1 MLTKTISTEVL
12 AIGAKTPLV
21 DICRNYV
28 KRMREV
34 WPDYPNNDNRFSY
47 SNKPWIEATKEFV
60 DLIRKKVGP
69 RISIDVYSGE
79 DFFNMGV
86 TSQIWFNGHSGSRW
100 YANDNFRISASSG
113 SNIKESLTV
122 DLQNVTVKGEL
133 VDNLTFRLYYT
144 EAVMF
149 NQKMF
154 TVDEVVAVMI
164 HEFGH
169 IFDTF
174 MTLGDYVWLN
184 YYLTD
189 GIEILTGKKKNVL
202 NIDILS
208 ESAVMAMVDTDKD
221 AETFINE
228 RNEDNAK
235 RVILSLIKT
244 APRHHLTQNDLI
256 ANRREEQLAD
266 LFCSRLGMG
275 RAFAQFEYK
284 LAKYFN
290 DPVMNS
296 TNWFV
301 ETTKAV
307 FAVATLPLTVLWVIG
322 HDPLNG
328 GKSGRYDE
336 PIERLTKFR
345 RDLIAQLKSPGP
357 LNRDSIVDDI
367 AVIDDVL
374 KEYSTNVKFYDGL
387 LTFFRPSIR
396 KQQQNTKVEND
407 LESLFH
413 NDLFLQ
419 AFKLSKI

>member
-1 MLTKTISTEVL
+1 MLNNTISTEVL
-12 AIGAKTPLV
+12 VIGAKTPLV

-28 KRMREV
+28 KKMRAA

-47 SNKPWIEATKEFV
+47 SNKPWINATAEFV

-69 RISIDVYSGE
+69 RISIDVYSGN

-86 TSQIWFNGHSGSRW
+86 TSQIWFIGHSGSRW
-100 YANDNFRISASSG
+100 YAKDNYRITAGNEAS
-113 SNIKESLTV
+113 IKETLTV

-144 EAVMF
+144 ETVMF
-149 NQKMF
+149 NTQMF

-189 GIEILTGKKKNVL
+189 GIEILLGKKKNVL

-208 ESAVMAMVDTDKD
+208 EKSVMAMVDSDKD
-221 AETFINE
+221 AEAFMNE
-228 RNEDNAK
+228 RNEDTAK
-235 RVILSLIKT
+235 RVVLSLLKK

-275 RAFAQFEYK
+275 RQFAQFEFK
-284 LAKYFN
+284 MAKYFN
-290 DPVMNS
+290 DPILS
-296 TNWFV
+296 RTNWFV
-301 ETTKAV
+301 ETAKAV

-328 GKSGRYDE
+328 GWTGRYDDS
-336 PIERLTKFR
+336 IQRLTKFR

-357 LNRDSIVDDI
+357 LDRESIVEDI
-367 AVIDDVL
+367 AVIDDIL
-374 KEYSTNVKFYDGL
+374 KEYSTNVSFYDSL
-387 LTFFRPSIR
+387 ITFFRPSIR
-396 KQQQNTKVEND
+396 KQQQNTKMEND